1 MSSAL
6 PKLIAL
12 AVAVTAAGTF
22 AVKATRP
29 KRPALNHDLHADVG
43 RILAEETS
51 ALLRGGGEV
60 VIVVPEADFD
70 MPLVESQADAFRKA
84 AKAAGLHVKAE
95 ETVKLHQMGPL
106 DGLLTP
112 QVFANITGRHP
123 GVAAVVSFVGVGGFA
138 DADLARVGHNTP
150 ALCVV
155 SLNGAI
161 PRKMYDRRLVRLA
174 IEPANP
180 KTMEPVVPGRET
192 FARAYEVTTEE
203 SVRSR

>member
-1 MSSAL
+1 MEQLTKLYPGFDHLLEIVQHQEDLFITQRAL
-6 PKLIAL
+6 Q
-12 AVAVTAAGTF
+12 T
-22 AVKATRP
+22 
-29 KRPALNHDLHADVG
+29 
-43 RILAEETS
+43 
-51 ALLRGGGEV
+51 
-60 VIVVPEADFD
+60 
-70 MPLVESQADAFRKA
+70 
-84 AKAAGLHVKAE
+84 
-95 ETVKLHQMGPL
+95 HQRRL
-106 DGLLTP
+106 
-112 QVFANITGRHP
+112 
-123 GVAAVVSFVGVGGFA
+123 SCGFA
-138 DADLARVGHNTP
+138 DADLARVRHNTP